1 MATTKT
7 TAVTKVDSAVFR
19 RRLPEELQIMPYT
32 LRVLEFVGLWG
43 SWNQFPFFV
52 LFMTTGTMVILF
64 PKAFLGIG
72 HSEFAIMA
80 KGIAEF
86 IFEANIYLSALIF
99 STKRASFVKVVNGL
113 AEFFHEVS
121 NADNDCYDLI
131 RTTNV
136 KIRYFWLFMVL
147 YCATGPII
155 FCIPSATVTYL
166 RYWDAIGKNLSEPLV
181 YEIPMEQEFYGLDI
195 RKNFIHNQIF
205 LGFSFLA
212 YCASK
217 FFLLVM
223 ITTPFIMIKYNS
235 LTYQLVC
242 ERIRKLPHLPGGP
255 KPAGSSTSNRT
266 EVNVPDL
273 AEVVRLHRQ
282 AYEITQQIEDIVHL
296 PVALEYFTCV
306 MFYCMAMFYIST
318 YIDFSLFNIMVL
330 FLASLMETFGYSY
343 LGSEL
348 SEEAAAVGTAIYDL
362 PWYDHSVELQRYYRL
377 IIQRTQRTTG
387 IFGLRFFLVQLTT
400 FANVMQMSYSYF
412 LVLKDVLQQL

>member
-1 MATTKT
+1 
-7 TAVTKVDSAVFR
+7 
-19 RRLPEELQIMPYT
+19 
-32 LRVLEFVGLWG
+32 
-43 SWNQFPFFV
+43 
-52 LFMTTGTMVILF
+52 
-64 PKAFLGIG
+64 
-72 HSEFAIMA
+72 
-80 KGIAEF
+80 
-86 IFEANIYLSALIF
+86 
-99 STKRASFVKVVNGL
+99 
-113 AEFFHEVS
+113 
-121 NADNDCYDLI
+121 
-131 RTTNV
+131 
-136 KIRYFWLFMVL
+136 MVL

-282 AYEITQQIEDIVHL
+282 AYE
-296 PVALEYFTCV
+296 
-306 MFYCMAMFYIST
+306 
-318 YIDFSLFNIMVL
+318 
-330 FLASLMETFGYSY
+330 
-343 LGSEL
+343 
-348 SEEAAAVGTAIYDL
+348 
-362 PWYDHSVELQRYYRL
+362 
-377 IIQRTQRTTG
+377 
-387 IFGLRFFLVQLTT
+387 
-400 FANVMQMSYSYF
+400 
-412 LVLKDVLQQL
+412 